1 MIATT
6 LIVALIVL
14 MVIGV
19 PVAFSLSWSS
29 LIALIMQAKTPLL
42 VFPQRLW
49 VAIDSLPM
57 LAIVFFVVSGDL
69 MLQGGISKR
78 LINFVM
84 AFLGKVRG
92 SMALVSL
99 VSCALF
105 GALSGSALA
114 TTAAIGGIMYPEM
127 TKNDR
132 YGKVYTATLEAAGGT
147 LGTMIPPSITLILY
161 ANVTGAS
168 IADLF
173 IAVIV
178 PGIIMMTMYI
188 IAAYIYIFRRG
199 YDKRGAVAVT
209 GAVSAIQEKTE
220 AEEEKVPFAQAIKQG
235 IWAILMPIIVL
246 GSIYAGLCTPTES
259 AIIACV
265 YAMIVGFFVYRE
277 LTIKKFYQCIVH
289 SAVTSATIMLLCATA
304 NFFGWTMAIL
314 NIPTMVM
321 NFLTSVM
328 STRFMFLLV
337 MNIVFLICGMFM
349 DTSVIVLLVIPLVYK
364 MAANLGISLVHFGA
378 IACINLSMGM
388 ITPPFGT
395 SLFVS
400 ANMTRQKIEP
410 LYKEVIPYCLWGI
423 VGILLVTYIEPLSMF
438 LLNLKG

>member
-1 MIATT
+1 MTT
-6 LIVALIVL
+6 WILIGALGVL
-14 MVIGV
+14 MIVGLPI
-19 PVAFSLSWSS
+19 AFSLGWSG
-29 LIALIMQAKTPLL
+29 LFALMAQGKTPLL

-49 VAIDSLPM
+49 TAIDSLPM
-57 LAIVFFVVSGDL
+57 LAIVFFVISGDL

-99 VSCALF
+99 VACAMF

-132 YGKVYTATLEAAGGT
+132 YGKVFTATLEAAGGT

-173 IAVIV
+173 IATVI
-178 PGIIMMTMYI
+178 PGLIMMTMYI
-188 IAAYIYIFRRG
+188 LAAYTYIFKRG
-199 YDKRGAVAVT
+199 YDKTASVAVT
-209 GAVSAIQEKTE
+209 GVAERLQEKTD
-220 AEEEKVPFAQAIKQG
+220 KQG
-235 IWAILMPIIVL
+235 LPKLSFGRAFLEGVWALLMPVIVL
-246 GSIYAGLCTPTES
+246 GSIYGGWCTPTES

-265 YAMIVGFFVYRE
+265 YATIVGFFVYRE
-277 LTIKKFYQCIVH
+277 MTLKKFYSCIVK

-304 NFFGWTMAIL
+304 NYFGWVMAIL
-314 NIPTMVM
+314 SIPAKIMA
-321 NFLTSVM
+321 FLTAVM
-328 STRFMFLLV
+328 TSRFMFLLV

-349 DTSVIVLLVIPLVYK
+349 DTSVIVLLIIPLVYK
-364 MAANLGISLVHFGA
+364 MAEPLGISLVHFGA
-378 IACINLSMGM
+378 ISCINLSMGM

-400 ANMTRQKIEP
+400 ANMTGQRIEP
-410 LYKEVIPYCLWGI
+410 IYKEVIPYCLFGI
-423 VGILLVTYIEPLSMF
+423 IGIFLVTYIEPLAMF
-438 LLNLKG
+438 LLK